1 MEKEYKINGM
11 KCVHCRA
18 NVENGLKSLPGVEAV
33 TVSLEEGKAVVKGDI
48 SEAEVIAKIEDLG
61 YEYVK

>member
-11 KCVHCRA
+11 KCVHCQA

-33 TVSLEEGKAVVKGDI
+33 TVSLEEGKAVVNGDI